1 MRWLYESVCHPERN
15 RDWRRSYAKNLSV
28 NTSMCVSVC
37 APELF
42 RCIYMFHFM
51 TNKLKVIPGLNL
63 ATIPFKVVF
72 LCSRSTPLTCE
83 SSPGCSVLITL
94 RALALDV
101 MHFINTPSLELF
113 LENRAGLEEEEYGQL
128 GPVVS
133 DDCVAVTKFSGNICK

>member
-15 RDWRRSYAKNLSV
+15 RDCRRSYAKNLSV

-42 RCIYMFHFM
+42 RCIYIFHFM

-72 LCSRSTPLTCE
+72 LCSRSTPPTCE
-83 SSPGCSVLITL
+83 SSPGSSVLITL
-94 RALALDV
+94 RALALAV
-101 MHFINTPSLELF
+101 MNFINTPSVELCF
-113 LENRAGLEEEEYGQL
+113 GEQGRVRGRRIW
-128 GPVVS
+128 PVRDS
-133 DDCVAVTKFSGNICK
+133 CE